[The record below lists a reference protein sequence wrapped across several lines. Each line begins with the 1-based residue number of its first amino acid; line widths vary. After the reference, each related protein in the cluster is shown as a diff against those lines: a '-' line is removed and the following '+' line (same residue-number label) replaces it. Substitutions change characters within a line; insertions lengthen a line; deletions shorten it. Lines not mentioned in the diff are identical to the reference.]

1 MGVSLSTAQIIV
13 PLSWVYNFAVNNWAI
28 LISDPN
34 MKIVNDRNPGAF
46 SPMWVC
52 DSPFSTYA
60 SQVSLA
66 DPPNGFSF
74 L

>member
-13 PLSWVYNFAVNNWAI
+13 PLSWVYNFVVNNWAI

-46 SPMWVC
+46 SPM
-52 DSPFSTYA
+52 
-60 SQVSLA
+60 
-66 DPPNGFSF
+66 
-74 L
+74 